1 MWKVWARGAWRR
13 LSASADGAR
22 RLIAVRGRRDPP
34 AWVAV
39 LAGMALG
46 LGLFLL
52 AVALLAGVYVA
63 GQFSTA
69 IR

>member
-1 MWKVWARGAWRR
+1 MRE
-13 LSASADGAR
+13 
-22 RLIAVRGRRDPP
+22 RRDPP
-34 AWVAV
+34 AWVVV

-63 GQFSTA
+63 EQFSTG

>member
-1 MWKVWARGAWRR
+1 M
-13 LSASADGAR
+13 
-22 RLIAVRGRRDPP
+22 RGRRDPP

-52 AVALLAGVYVA
+52 AAALLAGVYVA